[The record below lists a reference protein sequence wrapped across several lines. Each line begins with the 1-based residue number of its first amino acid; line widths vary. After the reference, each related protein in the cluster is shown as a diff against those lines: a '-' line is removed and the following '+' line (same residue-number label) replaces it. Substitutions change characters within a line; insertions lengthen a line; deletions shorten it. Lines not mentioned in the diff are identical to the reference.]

1 MKVAQ
6 TVGLTVGCFVAF
18 VLLVASI
25 MALMVVKLCVIRL
38 KSTNSVHR
46 FKDFELGLA
55 TNDDDDNQEANEVFQ
70 ENEPMSEANQQM
82 EKAIKAMKS
91 LKDSVEDFSNDKIF
105 DMVRTNSRS
114 TERLSKVRF
123 IDYCGEKLL
132 NSEVLDQ
139 STRRLHAHY
148 FKLYNRAL
156 AVQAIAQGAVNG
168 SKGIR
173 EVQDRH
179 SSGLIKI
186 GGVVMVRDYF
196 FGCKHDMEFD
206 GLIPGELLKVAK
218 FYIKS
223 RTCEDAVITAEEFGN
238 ICEQGP
244 SCTPPKP
251 LMSEEHLMKKGL
263 ISPCPSLEPGV
274 VTSEDSLYPYIWC
287 SGVHLKSRVC
297 RNNETGEVE
306 IVPSGCGSTEYFESL
321 RDFPLCSVTV
331 GFDVPKQVSPFLKP
345 LAVDVEGSSFET
357 RVSKEKRCSSKETRD
372 DSSRSIVSSGSKT
385 RDSLESSDQTSE
397 VDYKP

>member
-55 TNDDDDNQEANEVFQ
+55 TNEDDDNQEANEVFQ

-91 LKDSVEDFSNDKIF
+91 LKDNVEDFSNDKIF
-105 DMVRTNSRS
+105 DMVRTDSRS
-114 TERLSKVRF
+114 IERLSKVRF
-123 IDYCGEKLL
+123 IDYCGEKML

-156 AVQAIAQGAVNG
+156 AVQAMAQGAVNG
-168 SKGIR
+168 PKGIR

-196 FGCKHDMEFD
+196 SD
-206 GLIPGELLKVAK
+206 VN
-218 FYIKS
+218 
-223 RTCEDAVITAEEFGN
+223 T
-238 ICEQGP
+238 
-244 SCTPPKP
+244 
-251 LMSEEHLMKKGL
+251 
-263 ISPCPSLEPGV
+263 
-274 VTSEDSLYPYIWC
+274 IWN
-287 SGVHLKSRVC
+287 SM
-297 RNNETGEVE
+297 
-306 IVPSGCGSTEYFESL
+306 
-321 RDFPLCSVTV
+321 
-331 GFDVPKQVSPFLKP
+331 
-345 LAVDVEGSSFET
+345 A
-357 RVSKEKRCSSKETRD
+357 
-372 DSSRSIVSSGSKT
+372 
-385 RDSLESSDQTSE
+385 
-397 VDYKP
+397 